1 MVFEKNVSNDMQTL
15 GTEMASRINTD
26 TRRIRAIEQ
35 RLGGIELRIGALEE
49 KIIDEIDHLR
59 KSFEQIS
66 VDIKAVTDNLSE
78 IRSEILKINK
88 NLDKTAKK
96 AEVKELE
103 TLLDIYNPI
112 KSRFTTKDEVARMI
126 EDRLAEKRQ
135 TTT

>member
-103 TLLDIYNPI
+103 TL
-112 KSRFTTKDEVARMI
+112 
-126 EDRLAEKRQ
+126 
-135 TTT
+135 

>member
-96 AEVKELE
+96 SEVKELE

-112 KSRFTTKDEVARMI
+112 KSRFTTKDEVTRII

>member
-1 MVFEKNVSNDMQTL
+1 MVFEKNVPNDIQTFSS
-15 GTEMASRINTD
+15 EMSSRVNTD
-26 TRRIRAIEQ
+26 TRRIRALEQ
-35 RLGGIELRIGALEE
+35 RLGGTEQRIGALEE
-49 KIIDEIDHLR
+49 KIIDEIDRLR

-66 VDIKAVTDNLSE
+66 VDIKAVTENLSE
-78 IRSEILKINK
+78 VHSEILNINK

-103 TLLDIYNPI
+103 TLLDMYNPI

-126 EDRLAEKRQ
+126 EDKLAEKQQ

>member
-1 MVFEKNVSNDMQTL
+1 MVFEKNTPDDIQTL
-15 GTEMASRINTD
+15 SVQAATMINTN
-26 TRRIRAIEQ
+26 TRRIRALEQ
-35 RLGGIELRIGALEE
+35 RLDGVELRIGALEE
-49 KIIDEIDHLR
+49 KIIDEIDRLR

-78 IRSEILKINK
+78 VRSEILKINK

-112 KSRFTTKDEVARMI
+112 KSRFTTKDEVTRMI
-126 EDRLAEKRQ
+126 EDRLAEKKQ